1 MSFKPFTIPKTVEDV
16 KWFIMLSYGRC
27 AYYDHNV
34 SSVLSR
40 MCPLAKETGR
50 YLGYTTEEDGL
61 VPTFGCASYGRI
73 AIDPCPVE
81 EPIINILLNL

>member
-1 MSFKPFTIPKTVEDV
+1 
-16 KWFIMLSYGRC
+16 
-27 AYYDHNV
+27 
-34 SSVLSR
+34 
-40 MCPLAKETGR
+40 MCPLAKEAGR